1 MACHL
6 QLLLPDVYL
15 NAASKLVDSDFV
27 RAANKES
34 GILNTMPKAIHFEG
48 RPVWA
53 EISLKAILHNLRVIR
68 RHVGAQRKILAVVKS
83 NAYGLGAVP
92 ISKALQKAGT
102 EWFGVTCAN
111 EGIELRE
118 AGIRKRILVL
128 TGFWPGEEKR
138 LIQNQLT
145 PTVSRV
151 DDLRHIE
158 RAAKSLQTKLSGKSR
173 AKSSRVPFHLKI
185 NTGMNRLGISPDEI
199 DAFCLALADCPHIRL
214 EGTYT
219 HFASAEDFTAEQT
232 AVQEQLFRDCL
243 DRMRALGVSPGIVH
257 MANSG
262 AICARPSTWGDMVRP
277 GAILYGYHQSFD
289 PPQKKQEVMCAMPLE
304 PCLSLRARIIS
315 LREVP
320 AGQAVGYGARF
331 VTSRPSRIAVINAGY
346 ADGIVRAR
354 TNRGWALVRGRRV
367 PLVGTISMDL
377 TMLDV
382 TDAPEAKLGDVV
394 TLYGKD
400 GQASIEVS
408 EVARE
413 IGTVTSDLLCALGR
427 RVPKFYL

>member
-1 MACHL
+1 MT
-6 QLLLPDVYL
+6 
-15 NAASKLVDSDFV
+15 K
-27 RAANKES
+27 
-34 GILNTMPKAIHFEG
+34 TIHVGG

-68 RHVGAQRKILAVVKS
+68 KHVGGKRLILAVVKS

-138 LIQNQLT
+138 LIENNLT
-145 PTVSRV
+145 PTVTRV
-151 DDLRHIE
+151 EDLRHLE
-158 RAAKSLQTKLSGKSR
+158 RAAKSARGESR
-173 AKSSRVPFHLKI
+173 RVPFHLKI
-185 NTGMNRLGISPDEI
+185 NTGMNRLGILPSEI
-199 DAFCLALADCPHIRL
+199 EAFASELANCQDIEF
-214 EGTYT
+214 EGVFT
-219 HFASAEDFTAEQT
+219 HFASAEDFKAQQT
-232 AVQEQLFRDCL
+232 DDQEKLFRECVERL
-243 DRMRALGVSPGIVH
+243 RALGASPRIVH

-262 AICARPSTWGDMVRP
+262 AICARPSTWADMVRP

-289 PPQKKQEVMCAMPLE
+289 PPEKKKEIMAMIPLQ

-331 VTSRPSRIAVINAGY
+331 VTARPTRIAVINAGY
-346 ADGIVRAR
+346 ADGVLRQR
-354 TNRGWALVRGRRV
+354 TNRGCALLRGRRV

-382 TDAPEAKLGDVV
+382 TDVPGAQLGDVV
-394 TLYGKD
+394 TIYGKD
-400 GQASIEVS
+400 GNSAIEVS
-408 EVARE
+408 DVAPE

-427 RVPKFYL
+427 RVPRYYL